1 MDGFTIGYWCCH
13 RFKECSMAQALPYAG
28 SGPRHF
34 RLTKVQI
41 HPKIPAVASSR
52 LRMSGTSASN
62 SALLVQS
69 NTPLDISLATK
80 QASSSSLQVLPSA
93 PLSNKGSR
101 AAAPSGPTGG
111 HRGYRVVAIAWC
123 PDRGKVMSQGANTLQ
138 RPFLANSIYCSD
150 PISKMLKTA
159 ARLK

>member
-1 MDGFTIGYWCCH
+1 
-13 RFKECSMAQALPYAG
+13 MAQALPYAG

-52 LRMSGTSASN
+52 LRMSGTSASR

-69 NTPLDISLATK
+69 NPPFDISLSTK

-101 AAAPSGPTGG
+101 AAGPIAPNGG
-111 HRGYRVVAIAWC
+111 QRGERFADA
-123 PDRGKVMSQGANTLQ
+123 
-138 RPFLANSIYCSD
+138 
-150 PISKMLKTA
+150 
-159 ARLK
+159 